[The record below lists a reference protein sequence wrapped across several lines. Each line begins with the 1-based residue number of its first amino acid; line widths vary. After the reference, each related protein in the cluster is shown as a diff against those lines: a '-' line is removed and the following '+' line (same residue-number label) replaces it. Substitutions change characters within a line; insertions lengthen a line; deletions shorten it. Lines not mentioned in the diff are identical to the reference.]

1 MQEHFCLDNG
11 VNNVDAHNVFHIA
24 VRRVFK
30 DAFSDVQVK
39 VVTIYYTKVLKQP
52 MKNKIVQ
59 DIHLTEDQYLQS
71 CVDWLIKDNE
81 AWKWLCRY

>member
-1 MQEHFCLDNG
+1 MQEHFCLDDG
-11 VNNVDAHNVFHIA
+11 VNNVDAHNVFHTTA
-24 VRRVFK
+24 CRVLK

-39 VVTIYYTKVLKQP
+39 VVTRYYTKVLKQP